1 MMQFHEVHEQLCCAS
16 RVEAA
21 QRALG
26 RLSPGLSDCDF
37 CRVTVSLWV
46 GLLPYSC
53 LLFSERCL
61 FAYHQAA
68 HHVLGARE
76 HPRKALPVL
85 MVTAVKNPVKA
96 GFCKALYK
104 VGQVPREEQ
113 ARVAQL

>member
-1 MMQFHEVHEQLCCAS
+1 MQFHEVHEQLCCAS

-26 RLSPGLSDCDF
+26 KLSPGLCDCDF
-37 CRVTVSLWV
+37 CRVAVSLWV
-46 GLLPYSC
+46 GLLPSSC

-68 HHVLGARE
+68 HHLLGARE
-76 HPRKALPVL
+76 HQRKALPVL